1 MSQRDYLEEL
11 ELDLDDIRYEFNR
24 ICLKVREVEGFL
36 ASVQKQLELTDY
48 EEIKERLDHCVERLG
63 KLPGERE
70 ACVRNQAALRKE
82 TEVLQEKEEK
92 MNSDK
97 RNCLR
102 KRKISE
108 CI

>member
-70 ACVRNQAALRKE
+70 ACVRNQAALRKRDGS
-82 TEVLQEKEEK
+82 TAGK
-92 MNSDK
+92 
-97 RNCLR
+97 R
-102 KRKISE
+102 KRK
-108 CI
+108 

>member
-63 KLPGERE
+63 KLPGGL
-70 ACVRNQAALRKE
+70 C
-82 TEVLQEKEEK
+82 QE
-92 MNSDK
+92 SGGTSK
-97 RNCLR
+97 RDGSTAGKR
-102 KRKISE
+102 KRK
-108 CI
+108 